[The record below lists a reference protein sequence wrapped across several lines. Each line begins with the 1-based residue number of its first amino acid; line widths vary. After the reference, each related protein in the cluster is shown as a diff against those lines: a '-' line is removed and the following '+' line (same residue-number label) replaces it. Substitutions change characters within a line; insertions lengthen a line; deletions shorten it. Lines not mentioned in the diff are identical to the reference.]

1 MSTSL
6 IDLPRMLPQAH
17 EAEQAIL
24 GAVLLDAFA
33 IDIARDHVADGD
45 FSLQRHQR
53 IYQTMLRL
61 RELDEPIDNL
71 TLTERLRQKGELE
84 AVGGATYLAE
94 LLSVVPSSVN
104 IKSYCLSVRKAAE
117 NRRIIREL
125 FSVNELAYSGADPDE
140 AFSRLRALL
149 DHRKPDKKPPLSTAL
164 VSYADL
170 LSLKIPERLRHLPWL
185 PESGNVMVYGP
196 RGVGKTFFQLALA
209 VALTTGQALLK
220 WTAPVPV
227 GVLYVDGEM
236 QLDDLR
242 NRTTALMTSPPKA
255 TLEFLTSELVYQRC
269 GGRDLVLTSEAMRQE
284 VVKILDARPDIRV
297 LILDN
302 ISCLFAGIDES
313 SKEDWEPIN
322 AWLIRLR
329 HRGLTTVLVHH
340 AGKNGKQRGTSGRE
354 DALDS
359 VIQLTTPAGYD
370 PREGCHFE
378 LIFTKCRSVTGDDV
392 APLDVRLQTVKN
404 ALQWVY
410 QSIEVSKL
418 DQARR
423 LVAEGVSGPSDLAE
437 ELGVTK
443 GYASKLLKKLKG
455 EGGL

>member
-1 MSTSL
+1 MSVFAT
-6 IDLPRMLPQAH
+6 DLPRMLPEAQ

-24 GAVLLDAFA
+24 GAVLLDAPA
-33 IDIARDHVADGD
+33 LDIARNHIADGD
-45 FSLQRHQR
+45 FALQRHQL
-53 IYQTMLRL
+53 IYQAMLGL
-61 RELDEPIDNL
+61 RELGESIDNL
-71 TLTERLRQKGELE
+71 TLTERLRQRGELE
-84 AVGGATYLAE
+84 EVGGAAYLAE
-94 LLSVVPSSVN
+94 LISAVPSSVN
-104 IKSYCLSVRKAAE
+104 IKSHCLLVRKAAE
-117 NRRIIREL
+117 NRRIIREI
-125 FSVNELAYSGADPDE
+125 FSVNELAYSGADPEE
-140 AFSRLRALL
+140 AIARLRALVEL
-149 DHRKPDKKPPLSTAL
+149 RKPDKKSPLSMAL
-164 VSYADL
+164 VSYTDL
-170 LSLKIPERLRHLPWL
+170 LSLRIPERLRYLPWL

-209 VALTTGQALLK
+209 VALTTGQGLLK
-220 WTAPVPV
+220 WSAPAPV

-242 NRTTALMTSPPKA
+242 NRTTALMAAPPKA

-269 GGRDLVLTSEAMRQE
+269 GGKDLMLTSEAMRQE

-329 HRGLTTVLVHH
+329 HRGLATVLVHH
-340 AGKNGKQRGTSGRE
+340 AGKDGKQRGTSGRE

-359 VIQLTTPAGYD
+359 VIQLSTPTGYD
-370 PREGCHFE
+370 PRKGCHFE
-378 LIFTKCRSVTGDDV
+378 LTFTKCRSVTGDDV
-392 APLDVRLQTVKN
+392 APLDVRLQTVN
-404 ALQWVY
+404 SALQWVY
-410 QSIEVSKL
+410 QPIEVSKL

-423 LVAEGVSGPSDLAE
+423 LIAEGVSGPSDLAD

-443 GYASKLLKKLKG
+443 GYASKLLKKLSLEVVK
-455 EGGL
+455 

>member
-1 MSTSL
+1 MSTAL
-6 IDLPRMLPQAH
+6 IDLPRMLPQAQ

-24 GAVLLDAFA
+24 GAVLLDASA
-33 IDIARDHVADGD
+33 LDIARDHIAGGD
-45 FSLQRHQR
+45 LVLQRHQL
-53 IYQTMLRL
+53 IYQAMLDL
-61 RELDEPIDNL
+61 KELGESIDNL
-71 TLTERLRQKGELE
+71 TLTERLCKRGELE
-84 AVGGATYLAE
+84 EVGRAAYLAE
-94 LLSVVPSSVN
+94 LISVVPSSVN
-104 IKSYCLSVRKAAE
+104 IKSHCLLVRKAAE
-117 NRRIIREL
+117 NRRIIREI
-125 FSVNELAYSGADPDE
+125 FSVNELAYSGADPEE
-140 AFSRLRALL
+140 AFSRLRALI
-149 DHRKPDKKPPLSTAL
+149 DRRKPDKKPPLSMAL

-209 VALTTGQALLK
+209 VALTTGQDLLK
-220 WTAPVPV
+220 WLAPAPV
-227 GVLYVDGEM
+227 GMLYVDGEM

-242 NRTTALMTSPPKA
+242 NRTTALMAAPPKA

-269 GGRDLVLTSEAMRQE
+269 GGKDLVLTSEAMRQE

-329 HRGLTTVLVHH
+329 HRGLATVLVHH
-340 AGKNGKQRGTSGRE
+340 AGKDGKQRGTSGRE

-378 LIFTKCRSVTGDDV
+378 LTFTKCRGVLGEQV
-392 APLDVRLQTVKN
+392 APLDARLQTIN
-404 ALQWVY
+404 GQLQWDWKPL
-410 QSIEVSKL
+410 EVSKL

-423 LVAEGVSGPSDLAE
+423 LVAEGVSRPTELAE
-437 ELGVTK
+437 ELGINK
-443 GYASKLLKKLKG
+443 GYASRILKRIKG
-455 EGGL
+455 EAKL